1 MPKKLYRD
9 KRNRRSMSSRTS
21 PVSRQAHSVK
31 QLFNSS
37 SAGLRRV
44 TDQLAKQNYWE
55 KWLAAHL
62 AAELRAQLSGTAE
75 QGGTLTVFASSAAW
89 AARLRFAIAAL
100 EAEMRSARPELTR
113 VEVKVLPRS

>member
-1 MPKKLYRD
+1 
-9 KRNRRSMSSRTS
+9 MSSRTS
-21 PVSRQAHSVK
+21 LVSRPAHSVK

-62 AAELRAQLSGTAE
+62 AAELRAHLSGIAE
-75 QGGTLTVFASSAAW
+75 QGGTLTLFASSAAW
-89 AARLRFAIAAL
+89 AARLRFAVAAL
-100 EAEMRSARPELTR
+100 EADMRSARADLVR